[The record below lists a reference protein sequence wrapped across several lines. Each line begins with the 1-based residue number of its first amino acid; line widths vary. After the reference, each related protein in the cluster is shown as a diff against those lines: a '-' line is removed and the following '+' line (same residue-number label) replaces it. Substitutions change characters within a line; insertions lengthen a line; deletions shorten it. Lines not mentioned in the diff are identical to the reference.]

1 MQCVRAI
8 ERSALYV
15 GIKLK
20 SGAPWAMALPL
31 SKLRLYKSW
40 VEAR

>member
-1 MQCVRAI
+1 MRCVRGV
-8 ERSALYV
+8 EHTALYV
-15 GIKLK
+15 GIKLQ
-20 SGAPWAMALPL
+20 SGATWAMALPL

>member
-8 ERSALYV
+8 ERTALYV
-15 GIKLK
+15 GIKLQ